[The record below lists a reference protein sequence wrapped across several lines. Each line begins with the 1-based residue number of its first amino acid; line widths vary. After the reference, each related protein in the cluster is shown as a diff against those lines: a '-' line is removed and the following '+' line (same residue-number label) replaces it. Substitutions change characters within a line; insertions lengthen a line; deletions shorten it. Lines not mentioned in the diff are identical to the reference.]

1 MIKTNSNIP
10 LSEIKGENIFS
21 IPFNTDQSE
30 NSTGDSNQVGE
41 FSKSKEEI
49 IVPKN
54 RTKKRKGKKEKKK
67 VVIKNEKLLN
77 KKSKR
82 SNSKYIKK
90 DNKINII
97 FNEFKSSSIF
107 KNFPQFLII
116 EKNIKK
122 ELYSSPQDFAGGVRN
137 TFSKIFSRFS
147 KNLDSS
153 KYSQVLF
160 LSEIFEKI
168 YKKMT
173 AII

>member
-49 IVPKN
+49 VVPKN

-82 SNSKYIKK
+82 SNSKYINK
-90 DNKINII
+90 DNKINNL
-97 FNEFKSSSIF
+97 FNEF
-107 KNFPQFLII
+107 
-116 EKNIKK
+116 
-122 ELYSSPQDFAGGVRN
+122 
-137 TFSKIFSRFS
+137 
-147 KNLDSS
+147 
-153 KYSQVLF
+153 
-160 LSEIFEKI
+160 
-168 YKKMT
+168 
-173 AII
+173 